1 MARTLTE
8 IEKDISILQR
18 LLSLYG
24 VNPDDDPLLMSLSAA
39 TFEILVNER
48 KQFIDSQADRKIELV
63 SKLDDAIAKV
73 DLMLAEARLPLS
85 ITTILNEWKN
95 RLIQAR
101 DKIVTGQ

>member
-1 MARTLTE
+1 MARTITE